1 MDFILLTQNTTPI
14 FRYIVWILGKL
25 MEGIFTVIDMVGI
38 PNIGLAIILFTIII
52 NLLMMPLTIKQQK
65 FAKLSSKM
73 SPELQAIQAKYKD
86 KVDQNSRL
94 AMNNEMQA
102 VYAKYGVS
110 PTGSCGYLLI
120 QMPILFALYRV
131 IYAMPAYVQK
141 IGDTFRVLAS
151 KVIAM
156 DNAAWLMN
164 PDYSEFANPEQIEK
178 ASNIAKT
185 VSMYGNNITD
195 GNMENGVIDVLN
207 RLSSSDMSLVAQH
220 YDLTNLTFNG
230 QLILSNGTT
239 RGLIDIYNNFLGL
252 NIGDSPQSLIVEAF
266 HNHAWLLMLG
276 ALAIPV
282 LSAATQWINV
292 KLMPQQNTDNKNVD
306 DTTAQMQS
314 TMKSMN
320 TVMPLLSA
328 WFCLSLPA
336 GMGIYW
342 IAGAVIRS
350 IEQVIINRHI
360 DRMDIEKIVEKNLE
374 KEGIKKAAGRSSGS
388 TPSAN
393 SISSWATMKTANIVS
408 DGSTGKTDEERKA
421 NMVGDAFYECLPDAM
436 AVLREF
442 SLLYMR
448 TKMFEI
454 LINSQASEHVAR
466 MTSMDNAS
474 RNAQDMIKSLTFKYN
489 TLRQSAITTELVEIV
504 AGAEAM

>member
-1 MDFILLTQNTTPI
+1 MDFILLTQNSTPI

-25 MEGIFTVIDMVGI
+25 MEGIFTVIDAIGI

-73 SPELQAIQAKYKD
+73 SPELQAIQLKYKD

-131 IYAMPAYVQK
+131 IYAMPAYVKK
-141 IGDTFRVLAS
+141 IGDTFRVLATTIIS
-151 KVIAM
+151 A

-164 PDYSEFANPEQIEK
+164 PDFSEFANAEQVEK

-185 VSMYGNNITD
+185 ISMYGNNISET
-195 GNMENGVIDVLN
+195 NMENGVIDVLN

-220 YDLTNLTFNG
+220 YGLTDLTFNG
-230 QLILSNGTT
+230 QLILSNSTT
-239 RGLIDIYNNFLGL
+239 RGLIDTYNNFMGL
-252 NIGDSPQSLIVEAF
+252 NIGDSPQTLIVQAF
-266 HNHAWLLMLG
+266 HNGAWLVMIG
-276 ALAIPV
+276 ALMIPI

-292 KLMPQQNTDNKNVD
+292 KLMPQQDSNNNKNVD

-336 GMGIYW
+336 GMGLYW
-342 IAGAVIRS
+342 VAGSIVRS
-350 IEQVIINRHI
+350 IQQVVINKHI
-360 DRMDIEKIVEKNLE
+360 DKMDVDQIIEKNKEKSAKKIE
-374 KEGIKKAAGRSSGS
+374 KMKENQDKINAYASMS
-388 TPSAN
+388 TKN
-393 SISSWATMKTANIVS
+393 INQRANISTSQSSSTEVKS
-408 DGSTGKTDEERKA
+408 AKAGSMMSKA
-421 NMVGDAFYECLPDAM
+421 NMV
-436 AVLREF
+436 
-442 SLLYMR
+442 
-448 TKMFEI
+448 
-454 LINSQASEHVAR
+454 SEY
-466 MTSMDNAS
+466 NK
-474 RNAQDMIKSLTFKYN
+474 KSGKK
-489 TLRQSAITTELVEIV
+489 
-504 AGAEAM
+504 